1 MTTYTKEKNAVPK
14 HVVRHDWFSINK
26 DTAVLFF
33 ARTALELKFRGAQ
46 PVAMFGMMQHSN
58 PL

>member
-26 DTAVLFF
+26 DTAVLFC
-33 ARTALELKFRGAQ
+33 KDGFRIKVPWATYNIC
-46 PVAMFGMMQHSN
+46 SE
-58 PL
+58 

>member
-1 MTTYTKEKNAVPK
+1 MIGFLLT
-14 HVVRHDWFSINK
+14 K

-33 ARTALELKFRGAQ
+33 ARTALEIKTGAQ